1 MNCSR
6 MLATKTRE
14 LKYREGGFENDLP
27 VCSS

>member
-1 MNCSR
+1 

-14 LKYREGGFENDLP
+14 LKYREGGFENDFP

>member
-1 MNCSR
+1 